1 MAPPKRQRRSQALD
15 NLGSPPDGYLLTGD
29 PDADE
34 GMAWSN
40 DVTTALAAKA
50 PLVSEINSQADDY
63 TLVLSDS
70 GKIVELSKG
79 SAVSVTVPPNAS
91 VAFPVGIARV
101 TSLAQIRAAAADLA

>member
-40 DVTTALAAKA
+40 DVTTALAVDDVA
-50 PLVSEINSQADDY
+50 ADR
-63 TLVLSDS
+63 
-70 GKIVELSKG
+70 
-79 SAVSVTVPPNAS
+79 
-91 VAFPVGIARV
+91 PVGGGVAVQAGIQRV
-101 TSLAQIRAAAADLA
+101 GAGRGPGGGVTLPLSPTRGFDVAGG